1 MSCFK
6 KDKFRPFKFVQLV
19 EGTYLEHLNLSH
31 TQIRQIQ
38 SIYRI
43 SHIASI
49 VVSWKERSSSDMLDL
64 FFKFIKISKL
74 ICELKISFKLLYN
87 SALGIVVLGINA
99 ASQQTLLLS
108 PAPHPIQ
115 CYGEVTSML
124 YWGSQQS
131 WGSMVQTKICSTGDL
146 QSFLLQNI
154 LLLWLSLI
162 Y

>member
-99 ASQQTLLLS
+99 ALLFYCLRLPIQSNAREGDQIASLGINAASQQTPLLS

-115 CYGEVTSML
+115 C
-124 YWGSQQS
+124 
-131 WGSMVQTKICSTGDL
+131 
-146 QSFLLQNI
+146 
-154 LLLWLSLI
+154 
-162 Y
+162 